1 MLARS
6 TDNPVAAARTPCDPP
21 AMTIDAGPPPLEEVV
36 ADAFAWVG
44 SVGVETD
51 GGRLWCEGHMPYDDL
66 YCGTAGVLLGCAEA
80 VDAGI
85 DTRETATA
93 ARDRLVHLS
102 GHPELAVLGGGD
114 GLFDGWS
121 GVAVALRAWARVADD
136 GEAGHAGDVVRE
148 AVASRVID
156 EPMTDLARYTDVISG
171 DAGLLLA
178 LLPAT
183 SDRSLAAVEVLADRL
198 VAVAE
203 PAPDRSA
210 RGLQWRMTAGWPSLM
225 PGFSHGTAGV
235 AYALAQAGQALGRGD
250 LFDVAVRGAE
260 ALLEVGHR
268 STPWAIPAELPVG
281 SKGDQTMFGWCHG
294 AAGTSRLFVLLDD
307 VAPDP
312 RWPRAVGACLDAL
325 RASRLPERLY
335 PGYWDNLAR
344 CCGTASVG
352 QVLHDQYQATGD
364 RETLAWAGV
373 LADDVLGRALRI
385 GPGFAWSNTE
395 HTVTPPDLPP
405 EPGFMQGAAGIAGW
419 LARHGA
425 LRRGGPQAVPRRDHP
440 WV

>member
-1 MLARS
+1 MT
-6 TDNPVAAARTPCDPP
+6 TDSGA
-21 AMTIDAGPPPLEEVV
+21 PPLEEVVV

-51 GGRLWCEGHMPYDDL
+51 GGRLWCEGDVPYDDL

-80 VDAGI
+80 VDAGF

-102 GHPELAVLGGGD
+102 GHPELAALGGGD

-136 GEAGHAGDVVRE
+136 GEAGHAADVVRE
-148 AVASRVID
+148 AVAGRVLD
-156 EPMTDLARYTDVISG
+156 EPMADPARYTDVISG

-178 LLPAT
+178 MLPAT
-183 SDRSLAAVEVLADRL
+183 SDRSLAAVEALADRL

-203 PAPDRSA
+203 PAPDGSA
-210 RGLQWRMTAGWPSLM
+210 RGLQWRMAAGWPSLM

-235 AYALAQAGQALGRGD
+235 AYALAQAGQALGRED

-268 STPWAIPAELPVG
+268 STPWAIPVG
-281 SKGDQTMFGWCHG
+281 SKGDQIAFGWCHG
-294 AAGTSRLFVLLDD
+294 AAGTSRLFVLLDAM
-307 VAPDP
+307 APDP
-312 RWPRAVGACLDAL
+312 RWSRAVRACLDAL
-325 RASRLPERLY
+325 RASRLPERLS

-352 QVLHDQYQATGD
+352 QVLLDHYQTTG
-364 RETLAWAGV
+364 EHEMLAWAGV
-373 LADDVLGRALRI
+373 LADDVLGRAVRL
-385 GPGFAWSNTE
+385 GPGLAWSNTE
-395 HTVTPPDLPP
+395 YTATPPDLPP
-405 EPGFMQGAAGIAGW
+405 EPGFMQGAAGIAAW
-419 LARHGA
+419 LARLAA
-425 LRRGGPQAVPRRDHP
+425 LRRGGPHAVPPRDHP

>member
-1 MLARS
+1 MA
-6 TDNPVAAARTPCDPP
+6 TDSGA
-21 AMTIDAGPPPLEEVV
+21 PPLEEVVV

-51 GGRLWCEGHMPYDDL
+51 GGRLWCEGDAPYDDL

-80 VDAGI
+80 VDAGF

-102 GHPELAVLGGGD
+102 GHPELAVLGEGD

-136 GEAGHAGDVVRE
+136 GEAGHAADVVRE

-156 EPMTDLARYTDVISG
+156 EPTTDPARYTDVISG
-171 DAGLLLA
+171 DAGRLLA
-178 LLPAT
+178 MLPAT
-183 SDRSLAAVEVLADRL
+183 SDRSLAAVEALADRL
-198 VAVAE
+198 VAAAE
-203 PAPDRSA
+203 PAPDGPA
-210 RGLQWRMTAGWPSLM
+210 RGLQWRMVAGWPSFM

-235 AYALAQAGQALGRGD
+235 AYALARAGQALGRED
-250 LFDVAVRGAE
+250 LIDVAVRGAE

-268 STPWAIPAELPVG
+268 STPWAIPSALPVG
-281 SKGDQTMFGWCHG
+281 SKGEQIAFGWCHG
-294 AAGTSRLFVLLDD
+294 AAGTSRLFVLLDA
-307 VAPDP
+307 VTPDP
-312 RWPRAVGACLDAL
+312 RWSGAVEACLGAL

-352 QVLHDQYQATGD
+352 QVLLDHYQASGD
-364 RETLAWAGV
+364 LDTLAWAGA
-373 LADDVLGRALRI
+373 LADDVLGRAVRV
-385 GPGFAWSNTE
+385 GPGVAWSNTE
-395 HTVTPPDLPP
+395 YTATPPDLPP
-405 EPGFMQGAAGIAGW
+405 EPGFMQGAAGIAAW
-419 LARHGA
+419 LARLAG
-425 LRRGGPQAVPRRDHP
+425 LRRGGPDAVPPRDHP

>member
-1 MLARS
+1 MMADS
-6 TDNPVAAARTPCDPP
+6 GA
-21 AMTIDAGPPPLEEVV
+21 PPLEEVIV
-36 ADAFAWVG
+36 ADAFAWVA

-51 GGRLWCEGHMPYDDL
+51 GGRLWCEGDVPYDDL

-80 VDAGI
+80 VDAGF

-121 GVAVALRAWARVADD
+121 GVAVALRAWAQVADD
-136 GEAGHAGDVVRE
+136 GEAGHAADVVRE
-148 AVASRVID
+148 AVAGRVLD
-156 EPMTDLARYTDVISG
+156 EPTTDPARYTDVISG
-171 DAGLLLA
+171 DAGMLLA
-178 LLPAT
+178 MLPAT

-203 PAPDRSA
+203 PAPDGPD
-210 RGLQWRMTAGWPSLM
+210 RGLQWRMLSSWKSLM

-235 AYALAQAGQALGRGD
+235 AYALTQASQALGRED

-260 ALLEVGHR
+260 ALLVIGHR
-268 STPWAIPAELPVG
+268 STPWAIPSALPVG
-281 SKGDQTMFGWCHG
+281 DRGEQIAFGWCHG
-294 AAGTSRLFVLLDD
+294 AAGTSRLFTLLDA
-307 VAPDP
+307 VTPDP
-312 RWPRAVGACLDAL
+312 RWSRAVAACLDAL

-335 PGYWDNLAR
+335 PGYWDNLSR

-352 QVLHDQYQATGD
+352 QVLLDHYQTTG
-364 RETLAWAGV
+364 EHEMLAWAGV
-373 LADDVLGRALRI
+373 LADDVLGRAVRV
-385 GPGFAWSNTE
+385 GPGLAWSNTE
-395 HTVTPPDLPP
+395 YTATPPDLPP
-405 EPGFMQGAAGIAGW
+405 EPGFMQGAVGIAAW
-419 LARHGA
+419 LARLAA
-425 LRRGGPQAVPRRDHP
+425 LRRSGPDAVPPRDHP